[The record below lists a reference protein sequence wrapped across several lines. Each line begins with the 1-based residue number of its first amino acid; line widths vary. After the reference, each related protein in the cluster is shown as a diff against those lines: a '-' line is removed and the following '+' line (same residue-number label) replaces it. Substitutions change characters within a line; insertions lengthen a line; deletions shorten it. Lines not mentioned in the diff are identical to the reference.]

1 MSKQTY
7 QIEVPTT
14 LEIHA
19 QQDNSIIKTIHK
31 TLTFPL
37 QQKHFSLIKAIA
49 TQYNV
54 SYDKA
59 AEHILGE
66 YYAKG
71 REFMEGFLKKYPNS
85 YPNTNATITIS
96 GQINWKKV

>member
-14 LEIHA
+14 LELRA

-31 TLTFPL
+31 TLTYPL
-37 QQKHFSLIKAIA
+37 QQKHLLLIKAIA
-49 TQYNV
+49 KQHNI

-71 REFMEGFLKKYPNS
+71 REFMEGFLKEYPNS

-96 GQINWKKV
+96 GHINWKKA